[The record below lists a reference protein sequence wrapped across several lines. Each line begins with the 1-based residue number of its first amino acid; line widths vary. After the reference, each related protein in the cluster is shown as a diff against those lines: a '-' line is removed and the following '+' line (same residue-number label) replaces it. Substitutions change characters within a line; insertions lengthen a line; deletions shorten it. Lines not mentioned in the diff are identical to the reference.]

1 MGEKLKM
8 KKYKL
13 PLYLLGAL
21 GAMGLLLKMDF
32 RIIYANL
39 TKITGSELVVLLCF
53 QLLSMGLIA
62 IQWQR
67 IIVWIGGS
75 ITFKEMFL
83 VNLAG
88 TFVESITPSVK
99 AGGEVTKVLLIKKHF
114 RNDTG
119 QAFSAVTIQ
128 KTFSALVFT
137 FLCLVSVF
145 YYVIHVSLPKAFIGT
160 LVLGIVFSVLI
171 LSLLVALVLTPKRLI
186 QGLSKVPFLKKRWA
200 KVTHLVDQMRSSVHT
215 IKGKKYGIS
224 IQLLLSLFIWLLFP
238 FKTYLIISYLQ
249 LSLDFFNIVAI
260 TFLTYMI
267 GMVPLL
273 PGGLGTFEASMVFL
287 LLPLGFDAQE
297 GMALALILRFVTYWF
312 VFFIA
317 ALAQL
322 FKSKLLIKSLLFKV
336 PLLQKI
342 VYNKQVVLND
352 NNERRHYDKW
362 F

>member
-39 TKITGSELVVLLCF
+39 TKITGIELVVLLCI

-114 RNDTG
+114 RNDSG

-128 KTFSALVFT
+128 KNFS
-137 FLCLVSVF
+137 
-145 YYVIHVSLPKAFIGT
+145 
-160 LVLGIVFSVLI
+160 
-171 LSLLVALVLTPKRLI
+171 ALVLTPKRLI